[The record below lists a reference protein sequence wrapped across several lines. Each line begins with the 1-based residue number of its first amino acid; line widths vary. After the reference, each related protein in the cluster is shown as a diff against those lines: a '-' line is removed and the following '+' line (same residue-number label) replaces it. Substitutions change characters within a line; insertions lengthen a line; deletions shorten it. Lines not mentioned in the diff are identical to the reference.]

1 MTADIPAS
9 VRLAARLSLVT
20 PSAMTSAVMLT
31 FSNST
36 TNNTQATFGACSF
49 AVRLYRDSTVTGNPV
64 WDNRPPP
71 NADCILPLYVV
82 SLGSRESAD
91 RQVGVL
97 DVAAAARA
105 LPAGRYRVAVAW
117 RSSATGPVQT
127 VVGEMIS
134 LPWLGFRQPQVS
146 ATTAHVRWV
155 AAHSTD
161 IAPWEARIEHRDAD
175 GQYSLIATKEIR
187 RLHFAPSAPLRPAGN
202 GQRTGRRDRAR
213 RREHGQ
219 QHEQIARA
227 SDPVHQQGD
236 RTAANRAPRGEVPN
250 GKLVKPPVTA
260 HSPENAGERRAGEKP
275 EQAEEERERD
285 VRRVRPDDHQ
295 QRESRKQPGRA
306 PGEPNADGAA
316 QSLHPSSQWLTSQPW
331 SERSRSG
338 RPRDQNF
345 TL

>member
-1 MTADIPAS
+1 MIRRRVVLVVATMVAALTGCSGPTSAPIQTDWDAWPWMTADIPAS

-134 LPWLGFRQPQVS
+134 LP
-146 ATTAHVRWV
+146 
-155 AAHSTD
+155 
-161 IAPWEARIEHRDAD
+161 
-175 GQYSLIATKEIR
+175 
-187 RLHFAPSAPLRPAGN
+187 
-202 GQRTGRRDRAR
+202 
-213 RREHGQ
+213 
-219 QHEQIARA
+219 
-227 SDPVHQQGD
+227 
-236 RTAANRAPRGEVPN
+236 
-250 GKLVKPPVTA
+250 
-260 HSPENAGERRAGEKP
+260 
-275 EQAEEERERD
+275 
-285 VRRVRPDDHQ
+285 
-295 QRESRKQPGRA
+295 
-306 PGEPNADGAA
+306 
-316 QSLHPSSQWLTSQPW
+316 
-331 SERSRSG
+331 
-338 RPRDQNF
+338 
-345 TL
+345 